1 MANYVKG
8 GSAVIEIA
16 TTLREGTSQSSKKIG
31 VMSAGDKVTVLR
43 YNKTN
48 WYCKVK
54 HSKLGTGWCLYMI
67 NGSIHVSGK
76 GVTEAYK
83 AQGGV
88 KGDPTT
94 GFQLRTFNASSIKA
108 TGTVVKKVTVWKTRE
123 SKTSLGT
130 IPVNTIVSMSKV
142 GITDGWCYV
151 EYSSKKPTMQNPTP
165 KKDKHG
171 YVCYKTT
178 SNTYIKATDVK
189 SGDAKVSEINNN
201 SIVKHKNSSGNG
213 GSGGSGD
220 SGEGGDGEDSSVS
233 TDKFIPEDDSLT
245 RDDIDYAAFQGKLND
260 YDQDS
265 IPSDIV
271 RGIHGMPYQFSSLV
285 DPKLSSDSSYGRL
298 YAERILSKMPLLV
311 LSPGIPTYMPNYSN
325 DSKDDLLSALVAGG
339 ISAAE
344 TLLADVS
351 GEEGDGKFYT
361 FQHAYSE
368 YFNYVDAMLQEMAIY
383 LGIANKYI
391 YTTRALFDKSSL
403 GQMSWENYQSRYLK
417 NISGLVQ
424 AVGFYVD
431 AESQMSESFSN
442 STAESE
448 FANSINQVNNLSREI
463 GFLMGGATGTAYNQ
477 LLTNNFSDAFDQI
490 TSFTDKY
497 IQVLPALLT
506 SRLRNTLDTI
516 KVGGQLV
523 FPEIWNDSDFS
534 RSYDINIKL
543 RTPDGDPYS
552 WYLNIGVPL
561 IHLLAFTLPRQLGYN
576 GIQSPFLVRAFY
588 KGQFNVNMGI
598 ISSLSITRGEKSK
611 WTLSALPL
619 DVDISISIKDLYQS
633 LSMSPKNDYVGLSKN
648 VDQLDYIA
656 NLCGINVNKPDIMR
670 AIELDLNRLWSAGK
684 KTLFGNGL
692 VGLQVKVDSLG
703 ENLYHKLLP
712 SQ

>member
-8 GSAVIEIA
+8 GNATIEIT

-31 VMSAGDKVTVLR
+31 VMKKGDKVTVTR

-48 WYCKVK
+48 WYCKLK
-54 HSKLGTGWCLYMI
+54 HPKLGTGWCLYMV
-67 NGSIHVSGK
+67 NGNIHVSGT

-88 KGDPTT
+88 VGDPTT
-94 GFQLRTFNASSIKA
+94 GFQSRTFNASSIKA
-108 TGTVVKKVTVWKTRE
+108 VGVVNKKVTVWKTRE
-123 SKTSLGT
+123 SKTSIDT
-130 IPVNTIVSMSKV
+130 ISANTVVYMSKV

-151 EYSSKKPTMQNPTP
+151 EYSSKKNSS
-165 KKDKHG
+165 KKDKSG
-171 YVCYKTT
+171 YVCYKTK
-178 SNTYIKATDVK
+178 SNTYIRVTVISA
-189 SGDAKVSEINNN
+189 GDATVDEINNN
-201 SIVKHKNSSGNG
+201 AIVKHKDSSSG
-213 GSGGSGD
+213 SS
-220 SGEGGDGEDSSVS
+220 DSSDSSDGTTDDSTVS

-271 RGIHGMPYQFSSLV
+271 RGIHAMPYQFSSLV
-285 DPKLSSDSSYGRL
+285 DPKLSDDSSYGRL

-311 LSPGIPTYMPNYSN
+311 LSPGIPTYMPNYSS

-391 YTTRALFDKSSL
+391 YTTRLLFDKSSL

-431 AESQMSESFSN
+431 AESQMYESFSN

-463 GFLMGGATGTAYNQ
+463 GFLMGGATGTAYNE
-477 LLTNNFSDAFDQI
+477 LLANNFSDAFDQI

-619 DVDISISIKDLYQS
+619 DVDVNISIKDLYQS

-684 KTLFGNGL
+684 SFAFGNGL